1 MTYKHIIVGLSGGVD
16 SAVTA
21 YLLQKAG
28 HKVDAIFMK
37 NWEEDDTDEYCSAT
51 QDLADA
57 ERICETLKIPLRTV
71 NFSSEY
77 WNYVFE
83 YFLAEHRAG
92 RTPNP
97 DILCNTEIK
106 FKAFLDFAT
115 ELGAEQIAT
124 GHYARVVH
132 EAAGSRLLMGADKDK
147 DQSYFLHGLN
157 QNQLS
162 YAMFPLGDMLKSAV
176 RELAKDL
183 HLHIYDKKDS
193 TGICFIGER
202 KFSDFLKNYI
212 DINHGDIVDT
222 EGNILGTHEGVNF
235 YTIGQRQGLGIGG
248 LASASDAPWY
258 VVAKH
263 PAQNKLVIAQG
274 NNHPAL
280 FNQRLSLDKIHWI
293 NPQHTVI
300 DTPMQ
305 AKIRY
310 RQTPQLCQL
319 QYLNERHV
327 LHFEEPQRA
336 VTPGQYA
343 VFYQGEHCL
352 GGGIINQRL

>member
-1 MTYKHIIVGLSGGVD
+1 
-16 SAVTA
+16 
-21 YLLQKAG
+21 
-28 HKVDAIFMK
+28 
-37 NWEEDDTDEYCSAT
+37 
-51 QDLADA
+51 
-57 ERICETLKIPLRTV
+57 
-71 NFSSEY
+71 
-77 WNYVFE
+77 
-83 YFLAEHRAG
+83 
-92 RTPNP
+92 
-97 DILCNTEIK
+97 
-106 FKAFLDFAT
+106 
-115 ELGAEQIAT
+115 
-124 GHYARVVH
+124 
-132 EAAGSRLLMGADKDK
+132 
-147 DQSYFLHGLN
+147 
-157 QNQLS
+157 
-162 YAMFPLGDMLKSAV
+162 MFPLGDMLKSAV

-212 DINHGDIVDT
+212 NINHGDIVDT